1 MSSGAM
7 FTAVTGTN
15 AQQKRIDVIAHN
27 LANVGTVGFKRQQA
41 QFEDLLYENVRAP
54 AAEGDSPTGL
64 QFGRGTR
71 IVSTEHVLSAGSMR
85 QTDSPLDIAIEGDGF
100 FALQKLNGD
109 AAYTRNG
116 QFKLNVNGDIVNSSG
131 LVLQPL
137 ISIPDDAFNL
147 TVTQDGFVR
156 FQRPGSATLVDAGQI
171 ELVRFANPGG
181 LRASGGNLFE
191 ESASSGTPITGNPGT
206 DAFGLL
212 KQGTV
217 EEANVNIAE
226 ELVGLIIAQRAF
238 EANTRVI
245 SAADDMLRFV
255 TQR

>member
-27 LANVGTVGFKRQQA
+27 LSNVGTVGFKRQRPH
-41 QFEDLLYENVRAP
+41 FEDLLYENVRSP

-71 IVSTEHVLSAGSMR
+71 IVSTEHVHNAGSMR
-85 QTDSPLDIAIEGDGF
+85 QTDQPLDVAIEGEGF
-100 FALQKLNGD
+100 FSVQKLNGD
-109 AAYTRNG
+109 TAYTRNG
-116 QFKLNVNGDIVNSSG
+116 QFKLNVNGDMVNTSG
-131 LVLQPL
+131 LILQPP
-137 ISIPDDAFNL
+137 INIPQDAFNI
-147 TVTQDGFVR
+147 TITQDGFVR
-156 FQRPGSATLVDAGQI
+156 YQQPGSPTLVEAGQI
-171 ELVRFANPGG
+171 NLVRFANPGG
-181 LRASGGNLFE
+181 LQAIGGNLFE
-191 ESASSGTPITGNPGT
+191 ESDSSGPPLIGNPGEE
-206 DAFGLL
+206 AFGTL
-212 KQGTV
+212 KQGVV

-226 ELVGLIIAQRAF
+226 ELVHLIIAQRAF

-245 SAADDMLRFV
+245 TAADDMLRFV

>member
-100 FALQKLNGD
+100 FAVQKLNGD
-109 AAYTRNG
+109 TAYTRNG

-131 LVLQPL
+131 LLLQPQ
-137 ISIPDDAFNL
+137 INIPQDAFNV

-156 FQRPGSATLVDAGQI
+156 YQQPGSSNLVDAGQI
-171 ELVRFANPGG
+171 QLTRFANPGG

-191 ESASSGTPITGNPGT
+191 ESASSGTPINGNPGT
-206 DAFGLL
+206 QAFGLL
-212 KQGTV
+212 KQGTL

>member
-71 IVSTEHVLSAGSMR
+71 IVATDHVLSAGSMR

-100 FALQKLNGD
+100 FALERLNGD
-109 AAYTRNG
+109 LAYTRNG
-116 QFKLNVNGDIVNSSG
+116 QFKLNVDGFIVNTSG
-131 LVLQPL
+131 LVLQPP
-137 ISIPDDAFNL
+137 ITIDENAFNV

-156 FQRPGSATLVDAGQI
+156 YQLPGSPNQVEAGQI
-171 ELVRFANPGG
+171 QLTRFANPGG

-191 ESASSGTPITGNPGT
+191 ESASSGTPITGDPGT

>member
-27 LANVGTVGFKRQQA
+27 LANVGTVGFKRQRA

-71 IVSTEHVLSAGSMR
+71 IVSTEHVLSPGSMR
-85 QTDSPLDIAIEGDGF
+85 QTDQPLDIAVAGDGF
-100 FALQKLNGD
+100 FAVQKLNNEI
-109 AAYTRNG
+109 AYTRNG
-116 QFKLNVNGDIVNSSG
+116 QFKLNVNGEIVNAAG
-131 LVLQPL
+131 LVLQPPTVL
-137 ISIPDDAFNL
+137 PQDAFNI
-147 TVTQDGFVR
+147 TISQDGFVR
-156 FQRPGSATLVDAGQI
+156 YQQPGNSSLVEAGRVQ
-171 ELVRFANPGG
+171 LTRFANPGG
-181 LRASGGNLFE
+181 LSAIGANLFA
-191 ESASSGTPITGNPGT
+191 ESPSSGPPILGDPGEQ
-206 DAFGLL
+206 AFGLL
-212 KQGTV
+212 KQGSL

-226 ELVGLIIAQRAF
+226 ELVHLIIAQRAF

-245 SAADDMLRFV
+245 SAADDMMRFV

>member
-1 MSSGAM
+1 
-7 FTAVTGTN
+7 
-15 AQQKRIDVIAHN
+15 
-27 LANVGTVGFKRQQA
+27 
-41 QFEDLLYENVRAP
+41 
-54 AAEGDSPTGL
+54 
-64 QFGRGTR
+64 
-71 IVSTEHVLSAGSMR
+71 VLGSGSMR

-100 FALQKLNGD
+100 FAVQKLNGD
-109 AAYTRNG
+109 QAYTRNG

-131 LVLQPL
+131 LVLQPPVN
-137 ISIPDDAFNL
+137 IPQDAFGV

-156 FQRPGSATLVDAGQI
+156 YQQPGSASLVDAGQI
-171 ELVRFANPGG
+171 QLTRFANPGG
-181 LRASGGNLFE
+181 LSASGGNLFD
-191 ESASSGTPITGNPGT
+191 ESPSSGTPISGNPGT
-206 DAFGLL
+206 EAFGLL